1 MLKKMWQEGQLL
13 WAEFSRTNAST
24 HASSACYFSFLS
36 LVPLL
41 AICISLVT
49 MTGVSQEQ
57 VIGFFGLL
65 IPDALKGF
73 ANTLISDAF
82 DRSGLALSLS
92 SLTLLWSASKG
103 IKALRSGL
111 NAAYYMKENRN
122 AVLVAIISIV
132 SVLLLGVMLAA
143 TMYLMFGNSVLH
155 ALANMLP
162 NCKEADALTTALNWL
177 GTFVLGTFAIN
188 VCYTFLPAGNRPFL
202 AQLPGAALAS
212 VGGALFTL
220 GFHIYVDHF
229 SNFTVLYGS
238 IATVALFLFWMYLT
252 YYILLIGAFT
262 NFHLAARAKR
272 NQRSAR

>member
-1 MLKKMWQEGQLL
+1 MLKNIWQEGQLL
-13 WAEFSRTNAST
+13 WAEFSKTNAST
-24 HASSACYFSFLS
+24 HASSACYFSFVS

-57 VIGFFGLL
+57 VMGFFGPL

-73 ANTLISDAF
+73 VNTLVGDAF
-82 DRSGLALSLS
+82 ERSGLALSLS

-103 IKALRSGL
+103 IRALRSGL
-111 NAAYYMKENRN
+111 NAAYRKEETRN

-132 SVLLLGVMLAA
+132 TVLLLCVLLAA

-162 NCKEADALTTALNWL
+162 NSKKTDALTTAFNWL
-177 GTFVLGTFAIN
+177 GTFALGTFALN
-188 VCYTFLPAGNRPFL
+188 VCYTYLPAGKRRFV
-202 AQLPGAALAS
+202 AQLPGAVLAS

-220 GFHIYVDHF
+220 GFRVYVDHF

-238 IATVALFLFWMYLT
+238 IATVALFLFWMYLV

-262 NFHLAARAKR
+262 NCHLASKAKQS
-272 NQRSAR
+272 QRVRP